1 MDAAARLITTAFPRQ
16 TLLLAGGAAVVFF
29 WPVLSGLLIY
39 DRTAIADG
47 EWWRLLS
54 GNLVH
59 YSALH
64 FVYNVAAVL
73 VAGTLVELRG
83 YSRLWLVC
91 LVAAAAIGAAIY
103 TMNPELRY
111 FGGLSGIATAV
122 IVYLCLNGLTETGA
136 WRTLCRATLALVSA
150 KIVAEVIFDA
160 SLMPYG
166 EPQPFVP
173 VPLSHA
179 VGAIAALLVFLL
191 TRRLQ
196 SSQHAQAS

>member
-1 MDAAARLITTAFPRQ
+1 MDAAARLTTTAFPLQ
-16 TLLLAGGAAVVFF
+16 TLLLGSGAAVVFF
-29 WPVLSGLLIY
+29 WPVLSGVLIY

-91 LVAAAAIGAAIY
+91 LVAAAAIGVAIY
-103 TMNPELRY
+103 AMNPEMRY
-111 FGGLSGIATAV
+111 FGGLSGVATAV

-136 WRTLCRATLALVSA
+136 WRTLCLMTLALVSV
-150 KIVAEVIFDA
+150 KIAAEVIFDA
-160 SLMPYG
+160 SLMTYG
-166 EPQPFVP
+166 EPQSFVP

-191 TRRLQ
+191 PRRLQ
-196 SSQHAQAS
+196 LFRYTQAS